1 MSRREQLKYACTVW
15 QSKKGIALPITFLV
29 MFVSLTLLIS
39 TTYFF
44 AISRISSESILL
56 KVSAAKQDMFSLE
69 NSITSVTWSPGSS
82 QIYYFDNWE
91 GTLMTAPDDRR
102 LVINVTDNSFYDIVF
117 NSTIGSIIY
126 TLPASGAQNEDFYP
140 KGDSR
145 AIVNQSASTMTQLH
159 IFRDTES
166 QRVMISYRPLAF
178 SSSIASN
185 NGKPVNNIRIYIIN
199 LNSSQPFTLQGNFHI
214 KIACINVTSTT
225 GSYDFLYQI
234 TFLTVKS
241 ILNNVGDTV
250 VLPISS
256 SEEGAIVNL
265 EIVTCNVQLQRTGV

>member
-1 MSRREQLKYACTVW
+1 MSRREQLKYTCTVW
-15 QSKKGIALPITFLV
+15 QSKRGIALPITFLV

-56 KVSAAKQDMFSLE
+56 RVSGAKQDMFSLE
-69 NSITSVTWSPGSS
+69 NSIASVTWSPGSS

-91 GTLMTAPDDRR
+91 GTLMMVPGDRR

-166 QRVMISYRPLAF
+166 QRIMISYRPLAF
-178 SSSIASN
+178 SAPIASN

-241 ILNNVGDTV
+241 TLDNVGDTV
-250 VLPISS
+250 ALPISS

-265 EIVTCNVQLQRTGV
+265 EIVMCNVQLQRTGV